1 MPSWSSGSPA
11 SGIRISREETQKMSR
26 LQNFSLKYGPWAL
39 VTGAARGLGTEF
51 SRQIGALGLNVVLVD
66 MIADELM
73 EVAEEVRSRS
83 GVEVKTIVT
92 DLASPGFMKSIREQ
106 TDEIEIGLLVSNA
119 AFPPVGLFFEQSLA
133 EKLRMVDVN
142 VRAPLMLVEE
152 FGNRMLARKRGGIIL
167 VSSASALQGVAYVAS
182 YAATKAYNLVLA
194 ESLWDELR
202 RHGVDVLGFM
212 PGTTR
217 TTGFVLSKPRL
228 ERSRLA
234 TVMEPVPTASEAL
247 KALGRAPSHIAGA
260 RNRWTIYFAQRLLPR
275 RSLIALVGNN
285 MRAWYG
291 SD

>member
-1 MPSWSSGSPA
+1 
-11 SGIRISREETQKMSR
+11 MSR
-26 LQNFSLKYGPWAL
+26 LQNFRTKYGPWAL

-51 SRQIGALGLNVVLVD
+51 SRQIAALGINLVLVD
-66 MIADELM
+66 MLGDELI
-73 EVAEEVRSRS
+73 EVAEKIRTGS
-83 GVEVKTIVT
+83 GREVKTIVT
-92 DLASPGFMKSIREQ
+92 DLSLPGFMKPIREQ
-106 TDEIEIGLLVSNA
+106 TEGIEIGLLVSNA
-119 AFPPVGLFFEQSLA
+119 AFPPVGLFFEQSLQD
-133 EKLRMVDVN
+133 KLRMVDVN

-152 FGNRMLARKRGGIIL
+152 FGSRMLARKRGGIIL

-202 RHGVDVLGFM
+202 GHGVDVLGFM

-234 TVMEPVPTASEAL
+234 VVMEPEPTASEAL
-247 KALGRAPSHIAGA
+247 KALGRTPSHIAGA
-260 RNRWTIYFAQRLLPR
+260 RNRWSLFFAQRLLPR
-275 RSLIALVGNN
+275 RKFITLVGNN

>member
-1 MPSWSSGSPA
+1 
-11 SGIRISREETQKMSR
+11 MSR

-39 VTGAARGLGTEF
+39 ITGAARGLGTEF

-73 EVAEEVRSRS
+73 EVAEEVRRRS

-92 DLASPGFMKSIREQ
+92 DLAYPGFMKSIREQ

-133 EKLRMVDVN
+133 DKLRMVDVN

-167 VSSASALQGVAYVAS
+167 VSSASAMQGVAYVAS

-202 RHGVDVLGFM
+202 GHGVDVLGFM

-234 TVMEPVPTASEAL
+234 TVMEPGPTASEAL
-247 KALGRAPSHIAGA
+247 KALGRTPSHIAGA
-260 RNRWTIYFAQRLLPR
+260 RNRWTIFFAQRFLPR
-275 RSLIALVGNN
+275 RSLIALVGKN